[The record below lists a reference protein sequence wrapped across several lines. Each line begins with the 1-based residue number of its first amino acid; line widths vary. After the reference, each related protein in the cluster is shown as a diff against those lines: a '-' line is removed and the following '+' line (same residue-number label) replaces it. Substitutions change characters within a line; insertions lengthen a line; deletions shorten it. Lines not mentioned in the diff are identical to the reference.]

1 MRTLPLTTTTH
12 TDLLRRPNVTVSDPS
27 ITPCDNTSHT
37 SHTSCPSSHHHNTRT
52 QTCGVPSVTSDRTLG
67 LGLRRDSGESEA
79 GEGEEVP
86 VTRLLLLAD
95 AAAAF
100 VTLTAAGSGNVRGGR
115 EGRAAVS
122 RESSAGRSGGETA
135 ASSTVLVL
143 GSK

>member
-1 MRTLPLTTTTH
+1 M
-12 TDLLRRPNVTVSDPS
+12 TVSGRS
-27 ITPCDNTSHT
+27 IRRSHF
-37 SHTSCPSSHHHNTRT
+37 HTFYLSSHHHNTRT

-86 VTRLLLLAD
+86 VTRLLLLLLD
-95 AAAAF
+95 AAAA
-100 VTLTAAGSGNVRGGR
+100 VASGLTAAGSGNVRGGR

-122 RESSAGRSGGETA
+122 RESSVGRSGGETA
-135 ASSTVLVL
+135 ASSTALVL

>member
-27 ITPCDNTSHT
+27 ILQQHFPHFLPLLP
-37 SHTSCPSSHHHNTRT
+37 HA

-86 VTRLLLLAD
+86 VTRLLLLLAD

-135 ASSTVLVL
+135 ASSTVL